1 MIDPEALSTTATAL
15 ADWAEN
21 EGRPVTDQELRAA
34 LAELGHPRSLVTGVI
49 AECIV
54 KGRLQVD
61 EQGNFTLGNRDRPD
75 SSRAPLPDA
84 RSNVLLG
91 DEASSLI

>member
-1 MIDPEALSTTATAL
+1 MIESEALSTTATAL

-21 EGRPVTDQELRAA
+21 EGRPVTAQELRAA
-34 LAELGHPRSLVTGVI
+34 LAELGHPRSSSTWVI

-61 EQGNFTLGNRDRPD
+61 EQGNFTPG
-75 SSRAPLPDA
+75 SRK
-84 RSNVLLG
+84 G
-91 DEASSLI
+91 I